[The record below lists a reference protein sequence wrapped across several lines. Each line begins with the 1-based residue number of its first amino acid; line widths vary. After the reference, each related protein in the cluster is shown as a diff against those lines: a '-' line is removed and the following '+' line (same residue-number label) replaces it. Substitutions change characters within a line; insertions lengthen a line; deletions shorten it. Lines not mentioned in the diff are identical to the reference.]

1 MVFLS
6 LYIVIGGLFGGLVQC
21 MFALSDYDELSPSFA
36 FWFATSFYEAYSD
49 QLNRA
54 GLIIGVVLISLAVL
68 PGSILVILMFA
79 LSWFLQKLWQLFVF
93 IFRKDRGNRYEQN
106 G

>member
-1 MVFLS
+1 MTLLS
-6 LYIVIGGLFGGLVQC
+6 MYIAIGGLLGGLVQS
-21 MFALSDYDELSPSFA
+21 MFALSDYNELSPSFA

-49 QLNRA
+49 RLNRA
-54 GLIIGVVLISLAVL
+54 GLIIGATLISLAVL
-68 PGSILVILMFA
+68 PGSILVILMSAF
-79 LSWFLQKLWQLFVF
+79 SWLLQKLWQLFVF